1 MEVRLDIIG
10 GVNELKRRVLEETG
24 RMMGSVTA
32 STETYD
38 RVMGA
43 IWKGM
48 QDSGELPEDT
58 GALKAGEGVH
68 STPQKTTWTDKKG
81 GVHNRTIYPRVG
93 NTYVTTHAR
102 SSTLHID
109 PYEIRPSEDVYYA
122 GRKADEIYNA
132 FYDALDNPEVL
143 ENIANIV
150 GDVAK
155 KSRK

>member
-1 MEVRLDIIG
+1 MEISLDIIG

-43 IWKGM
+43 IWEGM
-48 QDSGELPEDT
+48 QDSGKLPIDS
-58 GALKAGEGVH
+58 GALESGSGVH
-68 STPQKTTWTDKKG
+68 TSPNTTWTDKKG
-81 GVHNRTIYPRVG
+81 RVHNRTLYPRVG

-122 GRKADEIYNA
+122 GRKADEIYEA

-143 ENIANIV
+143 ENIADIV
-150 GDVAK
+150 GDRAN